1 MRSDPEFPHLSTA
14 LSPLLMQELL
24 QTTLVGQLDDQRHG
38 LVVGSCVIGETRYK
52 PGKSCVLSYHL
63 QIHDVSTGSHH
74 EQVVSARL
82 CRPDEGM
89 AEFDRARS
97 RQLSRVPRLQS
108 LTYLPETEMVVWSFP
123 NDRKLTHL
131 PQLLNLEFLAAHLPS
146 KLALLGL
153 DDSSEIETIT
163 TEVLHYLPERSCMV
177 RYRLAV
183 KHQSTGESRAVTLYG
198 KIYRDDIGTQVHS
211 IMRQL
216 AEQMPGSAVPLGYD
230 PELRTLWQSHVPGEP
245 FLWES
250 LSASDALDL
259 VRRIARCVAKFHR
272 CTVRTPCRFDLH
284 DIEESLLDTIE
295 IAEHAYPDLAGRVTS
310 LVNTLL
316 AQRTSMSW
324 SDALPTPIHR
334 DLKMH
339 NFLISGERVA
349 LIDMDSLCLGDP
361 LTDIGSL
368 IANFHLNGI
377 RAGSDLGSTRKI
389 VDVFCSAY
397 AEAVPWAVSRPRM
410 NWFTATAFI
419 HEITRRSI
427 RQLDV
432 ERMKHIT
439 EYLDLSELYAST

>member
-63 QIHDVSTGSHH
+63 QLHDVSTGSHH

-89 AEFDRARS
+89 AEFDRAKS
-97 RQLSRVPRLQS
+97 IQLFRVPRLQS
-108 LTYLPETEMVVWSFP
+108 LAYLPETEMVVWSFP

-131 PQLLNLEFLAAHLPS
+131 PQLLNLEFLAAHLSS
-146 KLALLGL
+146 KLALIGL
-153 DDSSEIETIT
+153 DGSNEIETIT
-163 TEVLHYLPERSCMV
+163 TEVLHYLPERSCMI
-177 RYRLAV
+177 RYRLTA
-183 KHQSTGESRAVTLYG
+183 KRRSTGESCALTLYG
-198 KIYRDDIGTQVHS
+198 KIYRDDIGVEVHS
-211 IMRQL
+211 IMYQL

-250 LSASDALDL
+250 LESSDALDV
-259 VRRIARCVAKFHR
+259 VRRIARCVAEFHC
-272 CTVRTPCRFDLH
+272 CTVRTPSRFDLP
-284 DIEESLLDTIE
+284 DIDESLLDTIKA
-295 IAEHAYPDLAGRVTS
+295 AEHAYPDLAGRITS
-310 LVNTLL
+310 LVNALL
-316 AQRTSMSW
+316 AQRRSMCW
-324 SDALPTPIHR
+324 SGALTTPIHR
-334 DLKMH
+334 DLKMR
-339 NFLISGERVA
+339 NFLIGGEKVA
-349 LIDMDSLCLGDP
+349 LIDMDSVCLGDP
-361 LTDIGSL
+361 MTDIGSL

-377 RAGSDLGSTRKI
+377 RAGADIGSIRKI

-427 RQLDV
+427 RQLDN
-432 ERMKHIT
+432 ERMQYINQ
-439 EYLDLSELYAST
+439 YLDLSELYSSM